1 VPFTWS
7 TIPAAQGYYLTVGS
21 SVGAADVIW
30 SGFTPASQTSHT
42 GAALPSGKTLYARLY
57 TGVNN
62 AWSRYQDISFTTAPP
77 A

>member
-1 VPFTWS
+1 M
-7 TIPAAQGYYLTVGS
+7 
-21 SVGAADVIW
+21 
-30 SGFTPASQTSHT
+30 PASQTSHT
-42 GAALPSGKTLYARLY
+42 GPALPSGKTLYARLY